1 MTHCISIHVPW
12 VQQHELTMVLMS
24 IVLERGFNTMVDAN
38 MLASQIMQGVVMNAS
53 LISIFAQCDEV
64 LDLMVFHL
72 QNVKE
77 TYTIAQQPLQL
88 RNIQTWFNAAMRCD
102 MDSYSPL
109 CFPYPRLHRLRIG
122 KNSRPRP

>member
-1 MTHCISIHVPW
+1 
-12 VQQHELTMVLMS
+12 
-24 IVLERGFNTMVDAN
+24 MVDAN

-53 LISIFAQCDEV
+53 LISIFAQCYEV

-77 TYTIAQQPLQL
+77 MVAQQPLQL
-88 RNIQTWFNAAMRCD
+88 RNIRTWFNAVMKCD

-109 CFPYPRLHRLRIG
+109 CFPYPRPHHLRIG